1 MVMFYLF
8 VQAEV
13 AEGIGSQCVPIVV
26 QSRGG
31 KKGDTDCTLPMS
43 WDHLGTQGGG
53 GEGKCFISVPT
64 FKISI
69 CKQK

>member
-1 MVMFYLF
+1 MVMFYLL

-13 AEGIGSQCVPIVV
+13 AEGIGGQCVPIVI

-31 KKGDTDCTLPMS
+31 KKGDADCTLPMS
-43 WDHLGTQGGG
+43 WDHLGTQGG